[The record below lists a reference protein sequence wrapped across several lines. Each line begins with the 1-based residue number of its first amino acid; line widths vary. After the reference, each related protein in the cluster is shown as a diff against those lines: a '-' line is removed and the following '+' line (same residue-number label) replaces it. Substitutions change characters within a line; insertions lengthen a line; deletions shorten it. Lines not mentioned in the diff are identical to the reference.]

1 MTTVLPRF
9 EGGRR
14 ELGISLVVGVLGLG
28 ATLAGGFM
36 NPREAAHGYLF
47 AFAYWL
53 SLCLGALL
61 LLSAFHAS
69 RARWPTVLR
78 RPLEV
83 MAACCPLF
91 ILLFVPVAVSMPH
104 LFPWVSP
111 SPELGEHALHLLEH
125 KRPYL
130 NVPAFFV
137 RAVLYF
143 GVWCAVSQLLY
154 RWSVRQDT
162 EPERSEHLVRMTL
175 WQRRLAAG
183 SLPVVVLCLSFAVLD
198 WMMSL
203 EPFWESTVYALS
215 VGCGAVVGAMSVVG
229 VLAASGQ
236 GQGQFGAL
244 MKPVHFR
251 KLGTLLL
258 GFVCLWAYC
267 AFSQFLLMWIATLPE
282 EIRWYRARLD
292 GGWRWV
298 AALIALGHFALPFLL
313 LLQRSIKERPRR
325 LAAVCAWL
333 LLMHAVDLYWLVLP
347 ALHPGQWYPHWTSL
361 TAFLGVGGLCVAAYL
376 WVQRGGFTVP
386 VRDPFLLHSL
396 RVPSHE

>member
-1 MTTVLPRF
+1 LTTVLPRF

-14 ELGISLVVGVLGLG
+14 ELGVSLVVGVLGLA
-28 ATLAGGFM
+28 ATLVGGFM

-47 AFAYWL
+47 AFAWWL
-53 SLCLGALL
+53 SLCLGALV
-61 LLSAFHAS
+61 LLSAFHAA
-69 RARWPTVLR
+69 RARWPVVLR

-91 ILLFVPVAVSMPH
+91 ILLFVPVALAMPR

-130 NVPAFFV
+130 NVPGFFV
-137 RAVLYF
+137 RAVVYF
-143 GVWCAVSQLLY
+143 GVWCAVALLLH
-154 RWSVRQDT
+154 RWSVRQDS
-162 EPERSEHLVRMTL
+162 EPEQSELRVRLTQ

-183 SLPVVVLCLSFAVLD
+183 SLPVVILCLSFATLD

-203 EPFWESTVYALS
+203 EPLWQSTVYALY
-215 VGCGAVVGAMSVVG
+215 VGCGAVVGAMAVVA
-229 VLAASGQ
+229 LMAARGQ

-244 MKPVHFR
+244 MRPVHYR
-251 KLGTLLL
+251 RLGTLLL

-267 AFSQFLLMWIATLPE
+267 AFSQLLLMWIATLPE
-282 EIRWYRARLD
+282 EVTWYRARLE
-292 GGWRWV
+292 GGWRWLAMLLAV
-298 AALIALGHFALPFLL
+298 GHFAVPFLL
-313 LLQRSIKERPRR
+313 LLQRRIKESPRA
-325 LAAVCAWL
+325 LARVCAWL
-333 LLMHAVDLYWLVLP
+333 LFMHAVDLYWLVLP
-347 ALHPGQWYPHWTSL
+347 ALHPREGSLHWTSL
-361 TAFLGVGGLCVAAYL
+361 TAWLGVGGLSVAACL
-376 WVQRGGFTVP
+376 WRLRGGYTVP